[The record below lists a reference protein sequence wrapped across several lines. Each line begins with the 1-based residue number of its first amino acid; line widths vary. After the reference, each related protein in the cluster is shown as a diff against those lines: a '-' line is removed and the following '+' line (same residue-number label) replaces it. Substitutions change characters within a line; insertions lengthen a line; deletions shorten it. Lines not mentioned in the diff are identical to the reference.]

1 MKVYIFRYQTYD
13 LLGKIPTSV
22 DNENANPNSGGALKR
37 PSTAPISDVSTPKA
51 KVVYR
56 PAKRLSIGSSGVVA
70 TPIASIT
77 PYQNKW
83 TIKARVTSKG
93 DMRTWNKP
101 SGSGKLFSMDL
112 MDESGEIKV
121 TAFKEQADAFHDLAA
136 VGSVYYIS
144 NCSVKA
150 ANKQYSKLK
159 NEYEL
164 TFKDNGSMEL
174 VEDDTSDVPTMT
186 YNFARI
192 ADLAAA
198 DKDTSVDVIGV
209 CKVTRTKI

>member
-1 MKVYIFRYQTYD
+1 M
-13 LLGKIPTSV
+13 
-22 DNENANPNSGGALKR
+22 KR
-37 PSTAPISDVSTPKA
+37 PSTTPITDVSTPKA
-51 KVVYR
+51 KVVYK
-56 PAKRLSIGSSGVVA
+56 PPTRLSIGSSGVVA

-101 SGSGKLFSMDL
+101 SGSGKLFAMDL
-112 MDESGEIKV
+112 MDESGEIRV
-121 TAFKEQADAFHDLAA
+121 TAFKDQADAFYDLAV
-136 VGSVYYIS
+136 VGKVYYIS

-159 NEYEL
+159 NDYEL
-164 TFKDNGSMEL
+164 TFKDSGTMEL

-192 ADLAAA
+192 ADLAVAE
-198 DKDTSVDVIGV
+198 KDTNIDVIGV
-209 CKVTRTKI
+209 CKVKRK